1 MEMQFSES
9 LYPLTFRAKDAQAL
23 GQHLRLRHSVE
34 LVGMKHVGISNFLQ
48 FFLYHGSIVKTYIR
62 QGRHMFVAVDLN
74 DLVERDMFAFWI
86 LVLKRFADKAE
97 TFPDIAL
104 ADKKTISALFL
115 NSIQSRNFFLAFE
128 NLREII
134 KIIIR
139 NNILPTIFLIRFDR
153 IRDTVSEEFLAN
165 LQGLRDATGQKL
177 AYVFTSFRALD
188 DLAPEVFSRK
198 SLSVFSHLMYIRGAN
213 EADMKIIFETFEK
226 KYKTKIVSSVLAKL
240 IELCGGHVQYLQI
253 ALIIING
260 TKQKVSAQNLLSLL
274 VRDERVGLISEE
286 IWECLTEIE
295 KAAVKKIIE
304 GVEIANGQL
313 PEYLTETGVATGNG
327 RQVIFSP
334 LFENFVKKIIRSRGG
349 EAVDFTKKENLL
361 YNLLLSNIGD
371 ICERE
376 TIISTVWSEYED
388 MGVSDWTIDQLVARL
403 RIKLKLQKSPY
414 AVKTVRTRG
423 YRLVEE
429 S

>member
-1 MEMQFSES
+1 MQFSES

-139 NNILPTIFLIRFDR
+139 NNILPTIFLVSISNNTNFSSVGYFDQL
-153 IRDTVSEEFLAN
+153 IS
-165 LQGLRDATGQKL
+165 ATL
-177 AYVFTSFRALD
+177 
-188 DLAPEVFSRK
+188 
-198 SLSVFSHLMYIRGAN
+198 SLSCFFVG
-213 EADMKIIFETFEK
+213 
-226 KYKTKIVSSVLAKL
+226 VV
-240 IELCGGHVQYLQI
+240 C
-253 ALIIING
+253 ING
-260 TKQKVSAQNLLSLL
+260 ESFPHSFL
-274 VRDERVGLISEE
+274 
-286 IWECLTEIE
+286 CL
-295 KAAVKKIIE
+295 
-304 GVEIANGQL
+304 Q
-313 PEYLTETGVATGNG
+313 
-327 RQVIFSP
+327 S
-334 LFENFVKKIIRSRGG
+334 
-349 EAVDFTKKENLL
+349 
-361 YNLLLSNIGD
+361 
-371 ICERE
+371 
-376 TIISTVWSEYED
+376 
-388 MGVSDWTIDQLVARL
+388 
-403 RIKLKLQKSPY
+403 
-414 AVKTVRTRG
+414 
-423 YRLVEE
+423 
-429 S
+429 